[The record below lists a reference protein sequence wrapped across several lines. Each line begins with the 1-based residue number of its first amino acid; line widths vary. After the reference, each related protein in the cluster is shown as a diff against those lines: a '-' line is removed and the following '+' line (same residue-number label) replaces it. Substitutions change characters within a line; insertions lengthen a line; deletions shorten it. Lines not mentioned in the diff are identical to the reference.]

1 MSMRIFLDANV
12 LFSAGKS
19 AGAVRV
25 FLAELQCGGHIL
37 VADGYV
43 LGEARRNLEVK
54 FPEVLKDFEILLE
67 QVEVAAG
74 TCGPL
79 GAGNAPELPEKDR
92 PVLAAAIHRRCQILI
107 TGDKMHFG
115 SLYGQIRGGGVEIH
129 SPASLA
135 LKLSQ

>member
-1 MSMRIFLDANV
+1 MRIFLDANV

-25 FLAELQCGGHIL
+25 FLAELQCGGHVL

-43 LGEARRNLEVK
+43 MGAARRNLEVK
-54 FPEVLKDFEILLE
+54 FPEALKDFEVLLE
-67 QVEVAAG
+67 QVEVSAG
-74 TCGPL
+74 TCEPL
-79 GAGNAPELPEKDR
+79 GAEFAPELPEKDR
-92 PVLAAAIHRRCQILI
+92 PVLAAAIHRRCQTLM

-115 SLYGQIRGGGVEIH
+115 SFYGQVIRGVEIH

-135 LKLSQ
+135 LKFSQ